1 MNIWHFMLAVFTGR
15 LVRFGVE
22 AALTIKYGPE
32 IVNVVGD
39 LFKHHLVATLV
50 VLFLLLVLLLLWVVR
65 KRYRKSSGDGATVDD
80 AILDAEPP
88 RRKRPWQ

>member
-32 IVNVVGD
+32 IVNVLGD

-50 VLFLLLVLLLLWVVR
+50 VLCVLLGLLLFWVLR
-65 KRYRKSSGDGATVDD
+65 KRHKRSSDGLNEGDSDLAMS
-80 AILDAEPP
+80 
-88 RRKRPWQ
+88 RRKRPWL